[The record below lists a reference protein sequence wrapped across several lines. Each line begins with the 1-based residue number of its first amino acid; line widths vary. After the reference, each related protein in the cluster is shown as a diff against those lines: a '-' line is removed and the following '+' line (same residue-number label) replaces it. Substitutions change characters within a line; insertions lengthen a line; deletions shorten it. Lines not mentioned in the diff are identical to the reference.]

1 MAQLAL
7 SGGGGVERDRPAR
20 DERVGHTWSVTSVDG
35 GGVRR
40 AGVCARDARD
50 TGAACS
56 VTCKADRVLI
66 GLCRFVVPAVA
77 REPASHVHV
86 QTRQPL
92 NGVPSVPGGAEVRPA
107 ELTAA
112 GVCAAARPCSSRCPP
127 GLS

>member
-50 TGAACS
+50 TGAACVKLYTLDMLKS
-56 VTCKADRVLI
+56 DNI
-66 GLCRFVVPAVA
+66 AV
-77 REPASHVHV
+77 
-86 QTRQPL
+86 
-92 NGVPSVPGGAEVRPA
+92 
-107 ELTAA
+107 
-112 GVCAAARPCSSRCPP
+112 
-127 GLS
+127 